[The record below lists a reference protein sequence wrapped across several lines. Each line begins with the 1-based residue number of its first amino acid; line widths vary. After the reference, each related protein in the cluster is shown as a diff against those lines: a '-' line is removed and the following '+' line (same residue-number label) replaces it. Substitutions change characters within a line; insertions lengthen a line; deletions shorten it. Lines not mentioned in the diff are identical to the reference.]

1 VSGADRPGAGVVAA
15 AAVPHAPQF
24 FTLPATEDHH
34 QVARVEAAMA
44 ALGDRLRACGPDVVI
59 IVANDH
65 LENHMLHTVPSFTV
79 HCGSEARG
87 KFAGRTFRWPVPS
100 ELARALVGDLQDQGF
115 DPAFSLNASIG
126 YEFGIPLTF
135 LGVAPTTP
143 VIPIYVNSYL
153 PPQPSADR
161 CYDFG
166 RALARACRAIGVRA
180 ALVASGGLSHYP
192 GTDRY
197 GEPDVAHDR
206 SLVASIEAGNLRAL
220 LAMDDAALDR
230 TGNVEARSW
239 LILAGALGDR
249 VPEVV
254 RLEPSWHH
262 VYAVAGWVPGRPVSD
277 EPLHYPPTDAGLLP
291 LYEALYDLR
300 MHRASCEAW
309 LDDPEA
315 YAARWPVD
323 GPARAA
329 LVALDEGALRDLGV
343 HPLLGF
349 LARLETDIARRAAT
363 ADGP

>member
-1 VSGADRPGAGVVAA
+1 MSAGTRADGVVAG

-24 FTLPATEDHH
+24 FTVPDTEDHE
-34 QVARVEAAMA
+34 QVARVEGAMA
-44 ALGDRLRACGPDVVI
+44 SLGEQIRVCEPDVVI
-59 IVANDH
+59 IAANDH

-79 HCGSEARG
+79 HCGAEAAG
-87 KFAGRTFRWPVPS
+87 SFAGRSFRWPVPS
-100 ELARALVGDLQDQGF
+100 DVSRALICDLQHQGF

-135 LGVAPTTP
+135 LGFDHETP

-161 CYDFG
+161 CYGFG
-166 RALARACRAIGVRA
+166 RALARACSVTGIRA
-180 ALVASGGLSHYP
+180 AVVASGGLSHYP
-192 GTDRY
+192 GTNRY

-206 SLVASIEAGNLRAL
+206 SLMERIETGNLRAL
-220 LAMDDAALDR
+220 LGMDDAALDR

-249 VPEVV
+249 VPEIVQ
-254 RLEPSWHH
+254 LEPSWHH
-262 VYAVAGWVPGRPVSD
+262 VYAVAGWVPGREVSD

-300 MHRASCEAW
+300 MQRSACEDW

-315 YAARWPVD
+315 YADRWPLD
-323 GPARAA
+323 RTARAA
-329 LVALDEGALRDLGV
+329 LVALDEQAIRELGV

-349 LARLETDIARRAAT
+349 LARLQTDLARRARA
-363 ADGP
+363 AGSA